1 MQKVDNRLRKYYRQL
16 PKKFWS
22 RIYRRSCRNA
32 EIYYKIQN
40 YRKMK
45 LIKL

>member
-1 MQKVDNRLRKYYRQL
+1 MKDINTIDPNKSIDYMVE
-16 PKKFWS
+16 
-22 RIYRRSCRNA
+22 NA